1 MSYRVLTSCPVCQ
14 GDLHIKELEC
24 DHCGTEFKG
33 DFEICDICKLPQDQI
48 DFIKIF
54 IKNQGNIKEVEK
66 DLNISY
72 PTVKNKLNQ
81 IIRSLGFEIQI
92 EINEDEELEKERIKI
107 LDLLERGEIDSKEA
121 ITKLKKFKK

>member
-1 MSYRVLTSCPVCQ
+1 MSYKVLTSCPVCQ

-24 DHCGTEFKG
+24 DHCGTEYKG

-81 IIRSLGFEIQI
+81 IIRSLGFEINI
-92 EINEDEELEKERIKI
+92 EIDDDTEHIGN
-107 LDLLERGEIDSKEA
+107 
-121 ITKLKKFKK
+121 